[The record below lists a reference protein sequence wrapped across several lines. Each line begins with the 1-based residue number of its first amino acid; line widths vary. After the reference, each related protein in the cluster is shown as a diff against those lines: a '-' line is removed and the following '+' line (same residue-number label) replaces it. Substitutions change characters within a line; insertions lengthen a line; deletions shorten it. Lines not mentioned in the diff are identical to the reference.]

1 MGVIKKGVFFHINC
15 ILACLLNLN
24 VLLDNQGFINSLS
37 HCARSARWKFL
48 FYVINPWNSSF
59 LILTMVKLQTSST
72 DIFRS
77 VDWNVDWVQYMYVL
91 SLHQLFVHY
100 LVSQCSHVASLHV
113 VFTVLW
119 LNSHMLN
126 LTLACRSYLILGRW
140 LSSLQYKTVQLI
152 VCNLLLFG
160 YVQYTKQCFC

>member
-1 MGVIKKGVFFHINC
+1 
-15 ILACLLNLN
+15 
-24 VLLDNQGFINSLS
+24 
-37 HCARSARWKFL
+37 
-48 FYVINPWNSSF
+48 
-59 LILTMVKLQTSST
+59 MVKLQTSST

-77 VDWNVDWVQYMYVL
+77 VGWNVDWVQYMYVL

-140 LSSLQYKTVQLI
+140 LSILQYKTVQFSSFVTSYCLVMYSI
-152 VCNLLLFG
+152 PNNAFAKCWNAMHKKRVKIPLRIFLFLNIIHWALAI
-160 YVQYTKQCFC
+160 